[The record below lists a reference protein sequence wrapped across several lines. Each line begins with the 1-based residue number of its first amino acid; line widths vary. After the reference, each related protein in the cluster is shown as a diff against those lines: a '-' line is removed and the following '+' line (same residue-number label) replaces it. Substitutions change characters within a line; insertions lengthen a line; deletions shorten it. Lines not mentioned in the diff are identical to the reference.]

1 MIAPLAFL
9 LVPPLLHRLNQPA
22 PMVRAFSAGPGGT
35 LGEETAPLDRDQAK
49 TGLALG
55 AAALG
60 VGVVALMVGVFLLG
74 RRKSGGGSVVT
85 PYAPIRALGAGPV
98 LVTPYS
104 SVRALPPR
112 SRRLVRRGSG
122 GRFERV

>member
-9 LVPPLLHRLNQPA
+9 LVPPLLSRLNRPA
-22 PMVRAFSAGPGGT
+22 PMVRSFSAGPGGT

-74 RRKSGGGSVVT
+74 RRKSSGGTTLLLPGAAPTRVYEGGS
-85 PYAPIRALGAGPV
+85 G
-98 LVTPYS
+98 
-104 SVRALPPR
+104 VRAALPR
-112 SRRLVRRGSG
+112 YASRRLIRRGSG
-122 GRFERV
+122 GRFERI